1 MNNFEAWKKE
11 LTIDNLYQLL
21 YHSCFNCPLFNK
33 CQSIQFRMSKSCNA
47 LLKEW
52 AESED

>member
-1 MNNFEAWKKE
+1 MNNFEKWKE
-11 LTIDNLYQLL
+11 QLTIESLQQMLC
-21 YHSCFNCPLFNK
+21 HSCLNCPLFVK

-52 AESED
+52 AESEE